1 MEEQG
6 KLWDDTQ
13 EPREDAQEQHQ
24 ITRDDFLIKL
34 RETRERRKQL
44 EGTGRYV
51 LLPTEALTL
60 RAEAYYYKYVEDVIK
75 MLFSSGVTQ
84 HDTVQQVVQDYC
96 YTLMGFYDLVALPL
110 NEQVRVCNAVKPWRL
125 LLTERYG
132 LNMLFGLYFYN
143 VRAATDYLKNFK
155 VLNFSPDGQEYAE
168 ITEDVAEKKR
178 IYLNTQINRFA
189 SGTVPMLA
197 GAYNRIRTQQW
208 EQDGTGT
215 PLTIVE
221 PSDFTGVEP
230 ELANK
235 FFAYV
240 EVFAGVDDYLNYYY
254 IAQYALNATPDELK
268 EIEFPP
274 VLKTFEQAREYAERV
289 GSQRYKNLQRKAG
302 DVEKMIDADTV
313 EETERV
319 KQEVKS
325 EPTGQETI
333 RIPENI
339 ALLGSRDVYA
349 SVNGTQITEQGVIP
363 ISRVISIYGERK
375 KDLPANV
382 TPLTVEKTILGL
394 NMLQRFNHE
403 PPVNGWFT
411 YQTNIT
417 EFSRLAGYPDA
428 NAEERAALMHCLLI
442 LRDLYVIV
450 WKPKGRVAIQLLV
463 IPEIG
468 VSGEL
473 KGQFKL
479 QVNAEALKGHQNYIT
494 LEQYDEIRQQ
504 TKGQAQHH
512 FNSQLIAKGQK
523 EENALL
529 SEVFGYETM
538 LLEATGYTGDE
549 RANPEAVRNV
559 KEYIRKHKDRDRKK
573 LIRWFEEYVQSG
585 ILERYSR
592 ERNRRGEYVYKWKRA
607 NIPKEQGLTTEAPDE
622 QEQGKE

>member
-1 MEEQG
+1 M
-6 KLWDDTQ
+6 WDDAQ
-13 EPREDAQEQHQ
+13 EPRADGEQEHA
-24 ITRDDFLIKL
+24 TRESTLELL
-34 RETRERRKQL
+34 REVREQRKQL
-44 EGTGRYV
+44 EGTGRYI
-51 LLPTEALTL
+51 LLPTEALTV
-60 RAEAYYYKYVEDVIK
+60 RAEAYYYKYVEDVAK
-75 MLFSSGVTQ
+75 MLVASGITQ
-84 HDTVQQVVQDYC
+84 DETIQQVIQDYC
-96 YTLMGFYDLVALPL
+96 FTLMGFYDLVALPL
-110 NEQVRVCNAVKPWRL
+110 NEQVRVCNTVKPWRL

-143 VRAATDYLKNFK
+143 VRTSTDYLKKFK
-155 VLNFSPDGQEYAE
+155 VLNFSEDGKEYAE
-168 ITEDVAEKKR
+168 ISDDVAEKKR
-178 IYLNTQINRFA
+178 NYLNTLINRFA

-197 GAYNRIRTQQW
+197 GAYNRIRKRQL
-208 EQDGTGT
+208 EQDGKR
-215 PLTIVE
+215 LDIVE
-221 PSDFTGVEP
+221 PADFTGVEP
-230 ELANK
+230 ELTNK

-254 IAQYALNATPDELK
+254 IAKYALNATADELK

-274 VLKTFEQAREYAERV
+274 IFKTYERAREYAERV
-289 GSQRYKNLQRKAG
+289 GSQRYQNLQRKAG

-313 EETERV
+313 EETERA
-319 KQEVKS
+319 KREVKS

-382 TPLTVEKTILGL
+382 TPLTVEKTILAL

-428 NAEERAALMHCLLI
+428 NADERTALMHCLLI

-494 LEQYDEIRQQ
+494 LEQYDEIRQKA
-504 TKGQAQHH
+504 KGQAQHH
-512 FNSQLIAKGQK
+512 FNAQLIAKGQK

-538 LLEATGYTGDE
+538 LFEATGNTGDE
-549 RANPEAVRNV
+549 RVNPQAVANV
-559 KEYIRKHKDRDRKK
+559 KEYIRKNKARDKK
-573 LIRWFEEYVQSG
+573 RLIKWFEEYVQSG
-585 ILERYSR
+585 ILEQYSR
-592 ERNRRGEYVYKWKRA
+592 TQNRRGEYVYKWKRA
-607 NIPKEQGLTTEAPDE
+607 NIPKEQGLTREAPDE
-622 QEQGKE
+622 QEQQDGTK

>member
-6 KLWDDTQ
+6 KLFDTEQ
-13 EPREDAQEQHQ
+13 DAQEPAQEQGHA
-24 ITRDDFLIKL
+24 TRESTLELL
-34 RETRERRKQL
+34 REVRERRKQM
-44 EGTGRYV
+44 EGTGRYY
-51 LLPTEALTL
+51 LLPTEALTP
-60 RAEAYYYKYVEDVIK
+60 RAEAYYNLYVEDVIK
-75 MLFSSGVTQ
+75 MLVSSGITETE
-84 HDTVQQVVQDYC
+84 TVEQVVQDYC
-96 YTLMGFYDLVALPL
+96 FTLMGFYDLIALPL
-110 NEQVRVCNAVKPWRL
+110 TEQVRVCNTVKPWRL
-125 LLTERYG
+125 LLTEQYG

-143 VRAATDYLKNFK
+143 VRTASDYLKQFK
-155 VLNFSPDGQEYAE
+155 LL
-168 ITEDVAEKKR
+168 
-178 IYLNTQINRFA
+178 YLNTDEEIETTTAEKRIEGKRNYLNTTISRFA

-197 GAYNRIRTQQW
+197 AGYNWIRRNVWEKDGAKVQ
-208 EQDGTGT
+208 
-215 PLTIVE
+215 IVE
-221 PSDFTGVEP
+221 PLDFAGVEP

-235 FFAYV
+235 FLAYV

-254 IAQYALNATPDELK
+254 IAKYALNATPDELK
-268 EIEFPP
+268 EIEYPP
-274 VLKTFEQAREYAERV
+274 VLGTFEQAQEYAERV
-289 GSQRYKNLQRKAG
+289 GSQRYKNLQKRAAEF
-302 DVEKMIDADTV
+302 EKTIDADTV
-313 EETERV
+313 EERERARQDIA
-319 KQEVKS
+319 QERP
-325 EPTGQETI
+325 EPQETI

-494 LEQYDEIRQQ
+494 LEQYDEIRQK

-512 FNSQLIAKGQK
+512 FNAQLIAKGQK

-529 SEVFGYETM
+529 NEVFGYETM
-538 LLEATGYTGDE
+538 LFEATGYTGDE

-559 KEYIRKHKDRDRKK
+559 KEYIRKHKERDRKK
-573 LIRWFEEYVQSG
+573 LIRWFEEYVQNG
-585 ILERYSR
+585 ILESYRR

-607 NIPKEQGLTTEAPDE
+607 NIPKEQGLITTEAPGE
-622 QEQGKE
+622 QAPA

>member
-6 KLWDDTQ
+6 KLFDTEQ
-13 EPREDAQEQHQ
+13 DAQEPAQEQGHA
-24 ITRDDFLIKL
+24 TRESTLELL
-34 RETRERRKQL
+34 REVRERRKQM
-44 EGTGRYV
+44 EGTGRYY
-51 LLPTEALTL
+51 LLPTEALTP
-60 RAEAYYYKYVEDVIK
+60 RAEAYYNLYVEDVIK
-75 MLFSSGVTQ
+75 MLVSSGITETE
-84 HDTVQQVVQDYC
+84 TVEQVVQDYC
-96 YTLMGFYDLVALPL
+96 FTLMGFYELIALPL
-110 NEQVRVCNAVKPWRL
+110 TEQVRVCNTVKPWRL
-125 LLTERYG
+125 LLTEQYG

-143 VRAATDYLKNFK
+143 VRTASDYFK
-155 VLNFSPDGQEYAE
+155 QFKLLHFTPDGE
-168 ITEDVAEKKR
+168 IADTPTEERIEQKR
-178 IYLNTQINRFA
+178 NYLNTTINRFA

-197 GAYNRIRTQQW
+197 GGYNWIRRNVW
-208 EQDGTGT
+208 EKDGAKVQ
-215 PLTIVE
+215 IVE
-221 PSDFTGVEP
+221 PLDFAGVEP

-235 FFAYV
+235 FLAYID
-240 EVFAGVDDYLNYYY
+240 VFSGVDYYLNYYY
-254 IAQYALNATPDELK
+254 ISKYALNATPDELK
-268 EIEFPP
+268 EIEYPP
-274 VLKTFEQAREYAERV
+274 VLGTAEQAQEYAERV
-289 GSQRYKNLQRKAG
+289 GSQRYKNLQKRAAEF
-302 DVEKMIDADTV
+302 EKTIDADTV
-313 EETERV
+313 EERERARQDIA
-319 KQEVKS
+319 QERP
-325 EPTGQETI
+325 EPQETI

-494 LEQYDEIRQQ
+494 LEQYDEIRQK

-512 FNSQLIAKGQK
+512 FNAQLIAKGQK

-529 SEVFGYETM
+529 NEVFGYETM
-538 LLEATGYTGDE
+538 LFEATGYTGDE

-559 KEYIRKHKDRDRKK
+559 KEYIRKHKERDRKK
-573 LIRWFEEYVQSG
+573 LIRWFEEYVQNG
-585 ILERYSR
+585 ILESYRR

-607 NIPKEQGLTTEAPDE
+607 NIPKEQGLITTEAPGE
-622 QEQGKE
+622 QAPA